1 MSSFIDSIA
10 SLLSLGDQDA
20 NVSNFGFSTANT
32 GHNDVTGNDSDNS
45 ATSSQQASAGGI
57 FGPGDD
63 ATAANSSSN
72 RNLSDGTALLA
83 TGNASAIGNVAETN
97 IFQSAPSFGAGGG
110 IYIGDQEANVYNY
123 GDASAN
129 TGHNDVTGN
138 DSTNTATSHQDASA
152 GGIFG
157 PGDDASAVNS
167 SANTNMSDGTAVLH
181 TGNASAVGNVAET
194 NIFQSGPSFGSGG
207 GIYIGDQEANVYNS
221 GSANADT
228 GHNTVTGNDST
239 NTATSHQDAS
249 AGGIFGPGDDATAV
263 NSSANTNMSDGT
275 AVLETGNASA
285 VGNVAETNI
294 HQSAPSFGS
303 GGGIYIGD
311 QEANV
316 YNSGTATADTG
327 HNTVTGNDSHNTADS
342 FQDADA
348 GGVFGPGD
356 DATAVNSSSNT
367 NMSDGHA
374 AAHTG
379 DAHAVGN
386 VAHTDIAQEADDDMD
401 FDFDF

>member
-1 MSSFIDSIA
+1 MSSFIDSLV
-10 SLLSLGDQDA
+10 SFLSLGDQDA
-20 NVSNFGFSTANT
+20 TVDNFGFSTANT

-45 ATSSQQASAGGI
+45 AKSSQRSAAGGVFGAGDDATAVNSSSNLNISDGTAAVLTGSASAVGNVADTQIAQLGGGLLGDQDANVFNFGVADANTGHNTVTGNSSDNTADSHQDASAGGI

-63 ATAANSSSN
+63 ATAVNSSEN
-72 RNLSDGTALLA
+72 TNMSDGTALLK
-83 TGNASAIGNVAETN
+83 TGNASAVGNVAETN

-110 IYIGDQEANVYNY
+110 IYIGDQDANVYNY

-167 SANTNMSDGTAVLH
+167 SANTNMSDGTAVLE

-194 NIFQSGPSFGSGG
+194 NIHQSGPSFGSGG
-207 GIYIGDQEANVYNS
+207 GIYIGDQEANVTNV
-221 GSANADT
+221 GS
-228 GHNTVTGNDST
+228 
-239 NTATSHQDAS
+239 
-249 AGGIFGPGDDATAV
+249 
-263 NSSANTNMSDGT
+263 
-275 AVLETGNASA
+275 
-285 VGNVAETNI
+285 
-294 HQSAPSFGS
+294 
-303 GGGIYIGD
+303 
-311 QEANV
+311 
-316 YNSGTATADTG
+316 ATADTG

-374 AAHTG
+374 ALQTG

-386 VAHTDIAQEADDDMD
+386 EAHTDIHQDGGDD